1 MKIAVV
7 GSGISGLGAAL
18 ALSEKY
24 EVSLFE
30 KNSYF
35 GGHSNTVKIKLEQDD
50 IFVDTGFIVFNEKN
64 YPNLTRLFNELKV
77 VTKSSNM
84 SFGFSLADGKL
95 EYAGQNFNS
104 FFAQRR
110 NLLNIKHLRGLYDVY
125 RLSLIHI

>member
-18 ALSEKY
+18 ALSEKH

-35 GGHSNTVKIKLEQDD
+35 GGHSNTVKIELKEED
-50 IFVDTGFIVFNEKN
+50 IHVDTGFIVFNEKN
-64 YPNLTRLFNELKV
+64 YPKLTSLFDELKV
-77 VTKSSNM
+77 ATKSSNM
-84 SFGFSLADGKL
+84 SFGFSLADGQL

-104 FFAQRR
+104 FFAQRK
-110 NLLNIKHLRGLYDVY
+110 NLLNINSIPTLFIFFVKL
-125 RLSLIHI
+125 